1 MKKYLPETLLMVNTL
16 IWGVTFVIVK
26 SALTDISPLLFISIR
41 FLFATLI
48 LIPFAF
54 KFFKKVNKKT
64 LLGGVLLGFL
74 YFAGFST
81 QTVGL
86 NYTSAT
92 KSAFITGTFIIFT
105 PLFQILIET
114 KTPAKGVSIGVI
126 LAIIGLIFLTS
137 KENSLI
143 AVFTEINES
152 FNIGDFLTLLCAVFF
167 SLYIVYLDIISK
179 ESDYK
184 PLVFLQISITGI
196 CGLLF
201 SLLFTVWEV
210 EKIQF
215 NFSYNLL
222 FAIIYTSVF
231 ATVITTTL
239 QTKYQKFV
247 TPSVAGIILS
257 FEPIFAALF
266 AFFMLSEKI
275 SNFGLIGCLLIFWGL
290 LVSETYKKR
299 KNG

>member
-81 QTVGL
+81 QTIGL

-105 PLFQILIET
+105 PLFQILIQK

-152 FNIGDFLTLLCAVFF
+152 FNIGDLLTLLCAVFF

-215 NFSYNLL
+215 NFSNNLL

-275 SNFGLIGCLLIFWGL
+275 SNFGLIGCLLIFCGL